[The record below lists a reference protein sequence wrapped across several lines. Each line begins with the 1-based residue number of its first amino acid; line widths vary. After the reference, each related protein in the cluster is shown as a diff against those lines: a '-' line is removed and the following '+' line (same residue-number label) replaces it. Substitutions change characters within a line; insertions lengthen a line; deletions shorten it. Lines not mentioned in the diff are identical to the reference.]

1 MRSKVY
7 AAVRVF
13 VAVVAIG
20 AVAGV
25 GSAKERD
32 IDPRGRD
39 GAFVR
44 VVKVVKKAVRAF
56 GDLLT
61 IPTP

>member
-7 AAVRVF
+7 SAVRVV
-13 VAVVAIG
+13 VAVVVIG

-25 GSAKERD
+25 GLAKERD
-32 IDPRGRD
+32 IDPRLRD

-44 VVKVVKKAVRAF
+44 VVKVVKKAIKSL
-56 GDLLT
+56 GDGLT

>member
-7 AAVRVF
+7 SAVRVV

-20 AVAGV
+20 AVSGV

-32 IDPRGRD
+32 IDPRARD

-44 VVKVVKKAVRAF
+44 VVKVVKKAVRTF